1 MANKL
6 SRLIP
11 TAVGIVDKGAND
23 LPFFMVKSVEGV
35 VPTKTDKGDTDMTL
49 IEKICKA
56 AGVTPEQLKATVGAL
71 LASDKDTTVGDVA
84 AKIAAPE
91 VEPSPVIKAQEAEI
105 VELKKRLGDV
115 EDARTTDILVAKAK
129 ASYSHT
135 PVKPDDY
142 AKRIKALGGAESDAA
157 KAYDAE
163 LTATEALLVKSALF
177 SETGSSLSGSTGGS
191 GAYGELIQKAAELRK
206 AEPSLTEAQ
215 SIDRVQ
221 LANPEIAKRVR
232 AEAA

>member
-23 LPFFMVKSVEGV
+23 LPFFVVKSVEGN
-35 VPTKTDKGDTDMTL
+35 VPTTTDKGDTDMTL
-49 IEKICKA
+49 IETICKA
-56 AGVTPEQLKATVGAL
+56 AGVTPEQLKATFGAL
-71 LASDKDTTVGDVA
+71 MASDKDAKIGDIA

-91 VEPSPVIKAQEAEI
+91 VEPSPIIKAQADEI
-105 VELKKRLGDV
+105 VKLQKRLADV

-129 ASYSHT
+129 GSYSHV

-163 LTATEALLVKSALF
+163 LAQTEVLLAKSALF
-177 SETGSSLSGSTGGS
+177 SETGSSLSGSAGGS

-206 AEPSLTEAQ
+206 VEPGLTEAQ
-215 SIDRVQ
+215 AIDRTQ